1 MTTAELGLATS
12 SAATLSIST
21 TIKSLVYHGPGK
33 CVWEDKPHRAIRDAG
48 DIVVRIITLRWVRKR
63 GGLLPLYFP
72 FPENPPSSKL
82 SVTSVTAKRDER
94 HRSSLCNKRRLAR
107 VG

>member
-48 DIVVRIITLRWVRKR
+48 DIVVRIITLRWGSKAWWAFTSLFPLSRK
-63 GGLLPLYFP
+63 
-72 FPENPPSSKL
+72 
-82 SVTSVTAKRDER
+82 
-94 HRSSLCNKRRLAR
+94 SSLFKVECDVRHSKA
-107 VG
+107 